1 MLYFYNFILNFMKF
15 SKFGG
20 NFYLFNFVIVN
31 IKDEILC
38 CYSKFNRR
46 FLNVLFN

>member
-15 SKFGG
+15 SKFDG

-31 IKDEILC
+31 IKGKK
-38 CYSKFNRR
+38 YYVVVVN
-46 FLNVLFN
+46 